1 MKKIMIATAVVCAAM
16 LSQAATFN
24 WGTTGKAYSIAA
36 DTVTAGL
43 ENGKTY
49 GVGSKNADS
58 MSNQISSYGATWAY
72 SLLLDDGENTKT
84 LTGSLSADN
93 FDSRMINID
102 LTDDFVVAGKD
113 YTYEIVLTGTL
124 TDGQGAEF
132 DLTSNTISGEFHAA
146 DLGDIGFQTAAA
158 SSWKAAG
165 GSDVPEPTTGLL
177 MLVGLAGLALRR
189 KMA

>member
-1 MKKIMIATAVVCAAM
+1 MKKLMIAAAVVCAAAM
-16 LSQAATFN
+16 SQAASFN
-24 WGTTGKAYSIAA
+24 WSTSGKAYSIAA

-72 SLLLDDGENTKT
+72 SLILDDGENTKT
-84 LTGSLSADN
+84 LTGSLGSGQ
-93 FDSRMINID
+93 FDSRYINVDI
-102 LTDDFVVAGKD
+102 TDDFMVAGKD

-132 DLTSNTISGEFHAA
+132 DLTSDTITGGFHAS
-146 DLGDIGFQTAAA
+146 DLGDIAFSSAAA